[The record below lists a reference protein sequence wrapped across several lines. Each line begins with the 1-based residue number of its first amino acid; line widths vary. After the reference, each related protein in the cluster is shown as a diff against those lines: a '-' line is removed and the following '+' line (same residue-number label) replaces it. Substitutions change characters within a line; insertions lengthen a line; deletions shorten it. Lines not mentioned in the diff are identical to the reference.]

1 MTRIKERTK
10 AECYTEFIFTLLCF
24 EKLSLPTNKL
34 CLSFMVQLP
43 VMFDSTNPLRVLVVG
58 AGPSGF
64 YTAEALLKE
73 LQDVSVDLI
82 DRLPTPYGLVRYGVA
97 PDHQKIKSV
106 TKMYEK
112 TGQDP
117 RLRFLGNVQFGKDLT
132 YTEAKKHYH
141 AIVYTVG
148 ASADRNLGVPGENL
162 VGSMSATEFV
172 AWYNGHPDYC
182 ERIGSLNAQHVAVV
196 GVGNV
201 AVDVTRILAKS
212 VEELR
217 KTDIADHA
225 LEVLKDSKV
234 TDIYMLGRRGPAQAK
249 FTTKELRELGELENA
264 DIIVHPS
271 EVEVDEKSMASIA
284 DDPGMKKNIE
294 ILQEFSKKPLEGK
307 PRRVHIRFLVSPV
320 ELIGENNVKELKLE
334 RNRLDDSLNAV
345 GTGEFETLPMEMVL
359 RSVGYKGVALPD
371 VPFDSKRGVI
381 PNNEGRV
388 LDVPGGSPIKGEYVA
403 GWIKRGPSGVVGTNK
418 ACASDTI
425 KVLIAEQESLPTIN
439 ADDAKPEAVTKLLE
453 NKGVKYIS
461 FKNWQALDAHELSQG
476 TAQGRPRVKV
486 TSIEKMLEL
495 SR

>member
-1 MTRIKERTK
+1 
-10 AECYTEFIFTLLCF
+10 
-24 EKLSLPTNKL
+24 
-34 CLSFMVQLP
+34 MVQIIA
-43 VMFDSTNPLRVLVVG
+43 MFDATHPLRVLVVG

-64 YTAEALLKE
+64 YTAEALLKD

-112 TGQDP
+112 TSQDP
-117 RLRFLGNVQFGKDLT
+117 RFRFLGNVCFGTDLT
-132 YTEAKKHYH
+132 HAEAKKHYH
-141 AIVYTVG
+141 AVVYTVG
-148 ASADRNLGVPGENL
+148 ASADRNLGIPGENL
-162 VGSMSATEFV
+162 IGSMSATEFV

-182 ERIGSLNAQHVAVV
+182 ERIQNLNAKHVAVV
-196 GVGNV
+196 GMGNV

-212 VEELR
+212 VDELR
-217 KTDIADHA
+217 TTDIADHA

-264 DIIVHPS
+264 DIIVNPAELELS
-271 EVEVDEKSMASIA
+271 EASLASIA
-284 DDPGMKKNIE
+284 NDPGVKKNVE
-294 ILQEFSKKPLEGK
+294 ILQDFAQKPLEGK

-320 ELIGENNVKELKLE
+320 ELLGETSVTHLRLE
-334 RNRLDDSLNAV
+334 HNRLDDSLNAI
-345 GTGEFETLPMEMVL
+345 GTGNFETLPMEMVL

-371 VPFDSKRGVI
+371 VPFDAKRGVI
-381 PNNEGRV
+381 PNSEGRV
-388 LDVPGGSPIKGEYVA
+388 LDAPGGNPVKGEYVA

-418 ACASDTI
+418 ADAHDTVKI
-425 KVLIAEQESLPTIN
+425 LIAERESLPRL
-439 ADDAKPEAVTKLLE
+439 DAKDAQPEAVTELLE
-453 NKGVKYIS
+453 SKGVRFIN
-461 FKNWQALDAHELSQG
+461 FKHWQALDAHELKLG
-476 TAQGRPRVKV
+476 VAQGRPRVKV

>member
-1 MTRIKERTK
+1 
-10 AECYTEFIFTLLCF
+10 
-24 EKLSLPTNKL
+24 
-34 CLSFMVQLP
+34 
-43 VMFDSTNPLRVLVVG
+43 MFDTTQFDTSRFDTPQFTTAYPLRVLVVG

-73 LQDVSVDLI
+73 LQAVSVDLL

-112 TGQDP
+112 TSHDP
-117 RLRFLGNVQFGKDLT
+117 RFRFLGNVRFGSDIT
-132 YTEAKKHYH
+132 HDEAKKHYH

-148 ASADRNLGVPGENL
+148 ASADRNLGIPGENL
-162 VGSMSATEFV
+162 AGSMSATEFV
-172 AWYNGHPDYC
+172 AWYNGHPEYC
-182 ERIGSLNAQHVAVV
+182 ERIQNLNAQHVAVV
-196 GVGNV
+196 GMGNV

-212 VEELR
+212 TDELR
-217 KTDIADHA
+217 TTDIADHA

-249 FTTKELRELGELENA
+249 FTTKELRELGELHNA
-264 DIIVHPS
+264 DIIVNPAELELS
-271 EVEVDEKSMASIA
+271 EASLASIS

-294 ILQEFSKKPLEGK
+294 ILQAFSKKPLGGK

-320 ELIGENNVKELKLE
+320 ELLGDTNVTHMKLE
-334 RNRLDDSLNAV
+334 HNRLDDALNAI
-345 GTGEFETLPMEMVL
+345 GTGEFETLPMEMVF
-359 RSVGYKGVALPD
+359 RSVGYKGVALPG

-381 PNNEGRV
+381 PNAEGRV
-388 LDVPGGSPIKGEYVA
+388 LDAPGGTPVTGEYVA

-418 ACASDTI
+418 ADAHDTI
-425 KVLIAEQESLPTIN
+425 KILVAEQEILTAIS
-439 ADDAKPEAVTKLLE
+439 AVDASPEAIVKLLE
-453 NKGVKYIS
+453 SKGIQYVS
-461 FKNWQALDAHELSQG
+461 FKHWLALDAHELQLG
-476 TAQGRPRVKV
+476 AAQGRPRVKV

>member
-1 MTRIKERTK
+1 
-10 AECYTEFIFTLLCF
+10 
-24 EKLSLPTNKL
+24 
-34 CLSFMVQLP
+34 
-43 VMFDSTNPLRVLVVG
+43 MFDATNPLRVLVIG

-112 TGQDP
+112 TSQDP
-117 RLRFLGNVQFGKDLT
+117 RFRFLGNVHFGTDLT
-132 YTEAKKHYH
+132 HAEVKKHYH
-141 AIVYTVG
+141 AVVYTVG
-148 ASADRNLGVPGENL
+148 ASADRNLGIPGETL
-162 VGSMSATEFV
+162 IGSMSATEFV

-182 ERIGSLNAQHVAVV
+182 DRIQSLNAQHVAVV

-212 VEELR
+212 VDELR
-217 KTDIADHA
+217 TTDIADHA

-264 DIIVHPS
+264 DIIVNPE
-271 EVEVDEKSMASIA
+271 EVEVDEKSLAAIA
-284 DDPGMKKNIE
+284 NDPGMKKNVE
-294 ILQEFSKKPLEGK
+294 ILQEFARKPLQGK

-320 ELIGENNVKELKLE
+320 ELLGEDSVVQMKLE
-334 RNRLDDSLNAV
+334 KNRLDETLNAV

-371 VPFDSKRGVI
+371 VPFDTKRGVI
-381 PNNEGRV
+381 PNHEGRV
-388 LDVPGGSPIKGEYVA
+388 LDAPGGNPIQGEYVA

-418 ACASDTI
+418 ADAHDTI
-425 KVLIAEQESLPTIN
+425 KILVAEQAELPAVD
-439 ADDAKPEAVTKLLE
+439 ADHARPEAVDRLLT
-453 NKGVKYIS
+453 NKGVRFIS
-461 FKNWQALDAHELSQG
+461 FKHWQALDAHELQLG
-476 TAQGRPRVKV
+476 VAQGRPRVKI

>member
-1 MTRIKERTK
+1 MVK
-10 AECYTEFIFTLLCF
+10 LL
-24 EKLSLPTNKL
+24 P
-34 CLSFMVQLP
+34 
-43 VMFDSTNPLRVLVVG
+43 MFDSTHPLRVLVVG

-112 TGQDP
+112 TSQDP
-117 RLRFLGNVQFGKDLT
+117 RLRFLGNVNFGSDLT
-132 YTEAKKHYH
+132 HAEAKKHYH

-148 ASADRNLGVPGENL
+148 ASADRNLGIPGENL
-162 VGSMSATEFV
+162 MGSMSATEFV

-182 ERIGSLNAQHVAVV
+182 DRIQTLGAQHVAVV

-212 VEELR
+212 VDEL
-217 KTDIADHA
+217 KITDIADHA

-264 DIIVHPS
+264 DIIVNPA
-271 EVEVDEKSMASIA
+271 EVEVDAKSLESISG
-284 DDPGMKKNIE
+284 DPGMKKNVE
-294 ILQEFSKKPLEGK
+294 ILREFSKKPLEGK
-307 PRRVHIRFLVSPV
+307 PRRVHLRFLVSPA
-320 ELIGENNVKELKLE
+320 ELLGESSVTQMRLE
-334 RNRLDDSLNAV
+334 KNRLDENLNAV
-345 GTGEFETLPMEMVL
+345 GTGEFETLPIEMVL

-371 VPFDSKRGVI
+371 VPFDAKRGVI

-388 LDVPGGSPIKGEYVA
+388 LGAPGGTPIKGEYVA

-418 ACASDTI
+418 ADAHDTI
-425 KVLIAEQESLPTIN
+425 KVLVAEQTNLPTID
-439 ADDAKPEAVTKLLE
+439 AEHAKPEAVDKLLE
-453 NKGVKYIS
+453 SKGVHFIS
-461 FKNWQALDAHELSQG
+461 FKHWQALDAHELQLG
-476 TAQGRPRVKV
+476 VAQGRPRVKV
-486 TSIEKMLEL
+486 TNIARMLEL

>member
-1 MTRIKERTK
+1 
-10 AECYTEFIFTLLCF
+10 
-24 EKLSLPTNKL
+24 
-34 CLSFMVQLP
+34 
-43 VMFDSTNPLRVLVVG
+43 MFDATHPLRVLVVG

-64 YTAEALLKE
+64 YTAEALLKD
-73 LQDVSVDLI
+73 LKDVSVDLM

-112 TGQDP
+112 TSQDP
-117 RLRFLGNVQFGKDLT
+117 RLRFLGNVSFGKNLS
-132 YTEAKKHYH
+132 YAEAKKHYH
-141 AIVYTVG
+141 AVVYTVG
-148 ASADRNLGVPGENL
+148 ASADRNLGIPGENL
-162 VGSMSATEFV
+162 LGSMSATEFV

-182 ERIGSLNAQHVAVV
+182 DRIQTLNAQHVAVV
-196 GVGNV
+196 GMGNV

-212 VEELR
+212 VAELR
-217 KTDIADHA
+217 TTDIADHA

-264 DIIVHPS
+264 DIIVNPA
-271 EVEVDEKSMASIA
+271 EVEVDEKSLESIA

-294 ILQEFSKKPLEGK
+294 ILQEFAKKPLEGK
-307 PRRVHIRFLVSPV
+307 PRRVHLRFLVSPV
-320 ELIGENNVKELKLE
+320 ELLGENSVTHLKLE
-334 RNRLDDSLNAV
+334 HNRLDDSLNAV
-345 GTGEFETLPMEMVL
+345 GTGNFETLPMEMVL

-388 LDVPGGSPIKGEYVA
+388 LDAPNGSPVKGEYVA

-418 ACASDTI
+418 VDASDTI
-425 KVLIAEQESLPTIN
+425 KILVAEQANLPAIHA
-439 ADDAKPEAVTKLLE
+439 ADANPEAVTKLLE
-453 NKGVKYIS
+453 NKGINYVS
-461 FKNWQALDAHELSQG
+461 FKNWQTLDAHELKLG
-476 TAQGRPRVKV
+476 AEQGRPRVKV

-495 SR
+495 SK

>member
-1 MTRIKERTK
+1 
-10 AECYTEFIFTLLCF
+10 
-24 EKLSLPTNKL
+24 
-34 CLSFMVQLP
+34 MVQIP
-43 VMFDSTNPLRVLVVG
+43 VMFDSSNPLRVLVIG

-64 YTAEALLKE
+64 YTAEALLKD
-73 LQDVSVDLI
+73 LKDVSVDLI

-132 YTEAKKHYH
+132 HAEAKKHYH

-148 ASADRNLGVPGENL
+148 ASADRNLSIPGENL
-162 VGSMSATEFV
+162 MGSMSATEFV

-264 DIIVHPS
+264 DIIVNPA
-271 EVEVDEKSMASIA
+271 EVEVDQKSLASIA

-294 ILQEFSKKPLEGK
+294 ILQEFAKKPLEGK
-307 PRRVHIRFLVSPV
+307 PRRVHIRFLVSPT
-320 ELIGENNVKELKLE
+320 ELLGENQVTHLRLE
-334 RNRLDDSLNAV
+334 HNRLDDSLNAV
-345 GTGEFETLPMEMVL
+345 GTGNFETLPMEMVL
-359 RSVGYKGVALPD
+359 RSVGYKGVALPN

-388 LDVPGGSPIKGEYVA
+388 LDAPNGSPIKGEYVA

-418 ACASDTI
+418 ADAHDTI
-425 KVLIAEQESLPTIN
+425 KILVAEQANLPTIN
-439 ADDAKPEAVTKLLE
+439 VEDAKPEAVTKLLE
-453 NKGVKYIS
+453 NKGVQYIS

-476 TAQGRPRVKV
+476 VSQGRPRVKV

-495 SR
+495 SK